1 MKILYFI
8 PLVFLFACG
17 SNQNSNFDWEI
28 PPSEVFDGGVGK
40 DGIPSVDSPRFNEP
54 GSQNLGDSE
63 LVVGILEDG
72 VAKAYPHEILD
83 WHEIVND
90 NVGESM
96 FAITYCPLTGTAVGW
111 DRQIG
116 ERTTTFG
123 VSGKLYNTNLMPY
136 DRETDSYWSQLR
148 LDCVN
153 GELIGTKINT
163 IPIVETSW
171 ETWRASYPNTLLM
184 NRNTGINRN
193 YDVYPY
199 DDYITN
205 NDRIFFP
212 VNNID
217 NRLPAKERVLTVIT
231 AGGSRAY
238 SINVFDEFKVLE
250 DQVGTR
256 SLFVAGSKSQNF
268 MVAYDASG
276 LTGFTPV
283 VDALPVIAEDNSGN
297 QITLTGDIVSGPRQG
312 QKLEPVEAI
321 IGYYFAM
328 AAFYPEIEIYQ

>member
-212 VNNID
+212 VNNED

-231 AGGSRAY
+231 NEASRAY
-238 SINVFDEFKVLE
+238 SINLFDEFQVFE

-256 SLFVAGSKSQNF
+256 NLMVAGSKSQNL

-283 VDALPVIAEDNSGN
+283 ANALPVIAEDDAGH
-297 QITLTGDIVSGPRQG
+297 QITLTGEIVSGPRQG
-312 QKLEPVEAI
+312 QKLEPVESI
-321 IGYYFAM
+321 IGYFFAM
-328 AAFYPEIEIYQ
+328 AAFYPELDIYE